1 MSSGLVK
8 GTDSI
13 LTQVCKPVDFNNIET
28 DPYILVEIMQAMRVE
43 GGGVGLA
50 APQLGWD
57 MRLIVIGSPNKAP
70 SAPSEDSEEG
80 ESERDTEF
88 DQCFFNPE
96 ITEYSDKEV
105 YMIEGCLTFPELY
118 IKVKRPDW
126 IELKWETEEGSEV
139 IEKCGG
145 MTARVLQH
153 EVDHLNGILYQTR
166 ANRFHLEK
174 ARKEVEKMKR
184 LRKKNAGSN

>member
-70 SAPSEDSEEG
+70 SASSEDSEEG

-139 IEKCGG
+139 TEKCGG